1 MVNRLIAGVGATL
14 MAASCAGAPSP
25 SAPTSAPPADPSVTP
40 STPKPSIRPSATA
53 PIADGQIVFED
64 VGQSFVHSQVWIEN
78 ADGSDPHKI
87 VTSDGTDSG
96 PALSPDGHWVVF
108 YRSPAGDGT
117 FGRVMVVNVDG
128 SGLREV
134 PTGFPAK
141 GCDAGVEA
149 NGWSPDG
156 KRLAIETFCFAAD
169 GTFLG
174 DGIWTIDID
183 GTDPSQVTTNKAP
196 AGCKDACPHL
206 EDHRAAWS
214 HDGTRLAFER
224 IDTST
229 SPERAAIF
237 TIGVDGKGLRQVTPW
252 SLDANDPDWSPDDQR
267 IAFNS
272 PAEPA
277 STQNIWTIKPDGSGP
292 IQLTS
297 YSGDQ
302 ATFHP
307 SWSPDGT
314 RILFSHNPS
323 TGGSADF
330 FVMNADGS
338 NLHVLAA
345 TALAENHA
353 YWGSPLR

>member
-1 MVNRLIAGVGATL
+1 MT
-14 MAASCAGAPSP
+14 AS
-25 SAPTSAPPADPSVTP
+25 
-40 STPKPSIRPSATA
+40 
-53 PIADGQIVFED
+53 IADGQIVFED
-64 VGQSFVHSQVWIEN
+64 AGQSFVHSQIWIEN
-78 ADGSDPHKI
+78 ADGSNAHKI
-87 VTSDGTDSG
+87 VTSDATDSG
-96 PALSPDGHWVVF
+96 PAISPDGQRVVF
-108 YRSPAGDGT
+108 DRMSDGAN
-117 FGRVMVVNVDG
+117 FGRIMVVNVDA
-128 SGLREV
+128 SGLHEV

-174 DGIWTIDID
+174 DGIWTVNVD
-183 GTDPSQVTTNKAP
+183 GTDPRQVTKNKAP
-196 AGCKDACPHL
+196 AGCKDACPHI

-229 SPERAAIF
+229 TPERAAIF
-237 TIGVDGKGLRQVTPW
+237 TIGVDGRGVHQVTPW
-252 SLDANDPDWSPDDQR
+252 SLDANDPDWSSDDHR

-277 STQNIWTIKPDGSGP
+277 PTQNIWTIGADGSAP
-292 IQLTS
+292 VQLTN

-330 FVMNADGS
+330 FVMNADGTGRR
-338 NLHVLAA
+338 VLAS

-353 YWGSPLR
+353 YWGSPPR